1 MNTKSLVKHIALVAT
16 LCVAASAQAQ
26 LLGGGARGALGG
38 AVGGMIGGS
47 AGGNIGA
54 MGSMNG
60 RSIVNEVRPATRA
73 IDTGSLRRPADVS
86 GNGNAGGQASADSS
100 SGAGSASGSLG
111 LGLSGNARNVVQ
123 GAGRYTVDGARRAG
137 DAVNSVEMDKSVSVE
152 ASGSG
157 SVRN

>member
-1 MNTKSLVKHIALVAT
+1 MNTKSLVKHIALIVT
-16 LCVAASAQAQ
+16 LGVAASAQAQ
-26 LLGGGARGALGG
+26 LLGG

-54 MGSMNG
+54 MGSMGG
-60 RSIVNEVRPATRA
+60 RGIVNEVRPATRA

-100 SGAGSASGSLG
+100 GAGSASGGLG
-111 LGLSGNARNVVQ
+111 LGLSLSGNARNVVQ
-123 GAGRYTVDGARRAG
+123 GAGRSTVDGARRAG

-152 ASGSG
+152 ASGSVQG
-157 SVRN
+157 SPRN

>member
-26 LLGGGARGALGG
+26 LLGGGARGGLGG

-54 MGSMNG
+54 MGSMSG
-60 RSIVNEVRPATRA
+60 RGIVNEVRPATRA

-86 GNGNAGGQASADSS
+86 GNGNAGGQAAAD

-123 GAGRYTVDGARRAG
+123 GAGRSTVDGARRAG